1 MKRCIAILFSLC
13 ALTAVCAQSGTT
25 TYNLTLTGTRTM
37 MSVPIRVVHYVCTV
51 EHKQA
56 EWTLRRSHTLY
67 LVCAHAC
74 ARGMPMHMHA
84 RSLGPAVQSVMA
96 DAHLLELI
104 DVGSCGNCSHHLL
117 QAARSSLPFPTL
129 VLAKP
134 SFWSVSTSS
143 MNGSVAIPLF
153 QAQFDPIPGSTTSGL
168 IAAATVT
175 PAMFVGPLEVLPD
188 FTNVDVPTVLSEY
201 VQQGRAYAQ
210 VGLDLEF
217 TLISC
222 HTLHCSHQALS

>member
-1 MKRCIAILFSLC
+1 MW
-13 ALTAVCAQSGTT
+13 
-25 TYNLTLTGTRTM
+25 
-37 MSVPIRVVHYVCTV
+37 P
-51 EHKQA
+51 
-56 EWTLRRSHTLY
+56 
-67 LVCAHAC
+67 
-74 ARGMPMHMHA
+74 
-84 RSLGPAVQSVMA
+84 
-96 DAHLLELI
+96 
-104 DVGSCGNCSHHLL
+104 L
-117 QAARSSLPFPTL
+117 QSSLVAGSQILPPISDPSVGEAFLL
-129 VLAKP
+129 V
-134 SFWSVSTSS
+134 SFNTDSNNITYQLVADSVTELLVAHIHLPATSS